1 MPPKEKKPAAE
12 KPAAEKPAA
21 EKPAAKAEK
30 PKPAPKAEAKVEKA
44 EKPKPAPKAEKPVEK
59 PAAKPAAK
67 PEKPA
72 PKVEKPAAKPIK
84 KKPAAKP
91 ERKVEKK
98 APKPAKPA
106 IAIPPQGT
114 NPAATPESFLKK
126 RQTQDELN
134 AKRAAARE
142 RREKGKSKVRKD
154 VFKRA
159 ERYVKEYRTKERNEV
174 RLRRQAKNAGNLFLA
189 PEPKLAFVIRIRGIN
204 NVSPKVKKIL
214 QLLRLR
220 QVHNGVFVKLNKATR
235 NMLLLVEPYI
245 TYGTPN
251 LKTIRDVIYKRGY
264 GKVDKQRIPLTDNSV
279 VSRVL
284 GQYNII
290 CVEDLIH
297 EIVTVGPHFK
307 EANNF
312 LWPFKLSA
320 PLGGFTRFKKIH
332 FSEGGDHGNREE
344 EINKLVRRM
353 N

>member
-1 MPPKEKKPAAE
+1 M
-12 KPAAEKPAA
+12 
-21 EKPAAKAEK
+21 
-30 PKPAPKAEAKVEKA
+30 V
-44 EKPKPAPKAEKPVEK
+44 
-59 PAAKPAAK
+59 
-67 PEKPA
+67 
-72 PKVEKPAAKPIK
+72 
-84 KKPAAKP
+84 
-91 ERKVEKK
+91 
-98 APKPAKPA
+98 
-106 IAIPPQGT
+106 IPPQGT

-126 RQTQDELN
+126 RQTQEELK
-134 AKRAAARE
+134 AKRAKAAT
-142 RREKGKSKVRKD
+142 RRATGKSKVRKD
-154 VFKRA
+154 IFKRA
-159 ERYVKEYRTKERNEV
+159 ERYVKEYRIKERNEV
-174 RLRRQAKNAGNLFLA
+174 RLRRQAKNHGNLFLA
-189 PEPKLAFVIRIRGIN
+189 PEPKLVFVIRIRGIN

-245 TYGTPN
+245 TYGEPN
-251 LKTIRDVIYKRGY
+251 LKTIKDVIYKRGY

-297 EIVTVGPHFK
+297 EIATVGPHFK